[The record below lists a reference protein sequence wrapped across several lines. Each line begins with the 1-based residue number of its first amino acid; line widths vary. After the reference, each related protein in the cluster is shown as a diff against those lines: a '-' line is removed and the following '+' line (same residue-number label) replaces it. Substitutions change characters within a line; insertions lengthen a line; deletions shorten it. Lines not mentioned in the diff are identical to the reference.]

1 MTGVQLITGVYTNN
15 FISIKKEMPTSYSFQ
30 LNLDFSIRKSDPHF
44 GADNPEF
51 SEIFVS
57 SNFADN
63 CLPSKAPSIIQCFKQ
78 LENGSIDF
86 VSEDCRIRSS
96 FNPKNFLPVQINAT
110 YQRSLN
116 GSTDYYQCFITIAD
130 NEGRDDIPEIINS
143 IFKHIPQSFCYL
155 GLNGRVLR
163 VNKRL
168 RDFLK
173 IPDSILLQYNYIDFI
188 QSGDVEEAE
197 RVFMEATNG
206 NANQFEFS
214 VVLHNGTTKRV
225 RVHIFPRFKNREV
238 VGVFAIFDDITETV
252 ETKQR
257 WQELVKQNPLPIII
271 LVQKIIVFANSAALK
286 FYGFENQLELIG
298 KHLFDFVPE
307 IDHEVINKRE
317 KFLIE
322 NGEITPRESILLSKD
337 GKTKHVVAHA
347 HRINYEG
354 KTAIQSVLYDI
365 TDIKKQKEIIEKS
378 LREKET
384 LLKEIHH
391 RVKNNLAII
400 SGLIELQIQNI
411 KDKGTIDVLRDS
423 QNRIQSIALV
433 HQQLYQVESLDEI
446 NLAVYLKNLVDG
458 LVSTFEGDKEVKIE
472 IDAEDILL
480 NIEHAIPCS
489 LIINEVVVNAFKHAF
504 SGVNDPSVDIRI
516 KRNSE
521 DIHII
526 VCDNGV
532 GLKVAPHP
540 SNTPSLGTTLI
551 DILSQQLEGKSGYEE
566 NHTPGTCFR
575 LSFPIRQ
582 N

>member
-1 MTGVQLITGVYTNN
+1 
-15 FISIKKEMPTSYSFQ
+15 MPKSYSFQ

-44 GADNPEF
+44 GADYPEF

-57 SNFADN
+57 SNIAHQII
-63 CLPSKAPSIIQCFKQ
+63 PTRSPSIVSCFEQ
-78 LENGSIDF
+78 IESGCSEF
-86 VSEDCRIRSS
+86 VSEDCRIRGS
-96 FNPKNFLPVQINAT
+96 FNLKHFLPAQINAT

-116 GSTDYYQCFITIAD
+116 GSADYYQCFITVAERGD
-130 NEGRDDIPEIINS
+130 QDSIPEIINS

-155 GLNGRVLR
+155 GLNGKVLR

-168 RDFLK
+168 RDFLNL
-173 IPDSILLQYNYIDFI
+173 PDSTKFQPNFTDFI
-188 QSGDVEEAE
+188 PSENLNEAKQL
-197 RVFMEATNG
+197 FTEATNG
-206 NANQFEFS
+206 STCQFEFPII
-214 VVLHNGTTKRV
+214 LHDGTNKRV
-225 RVHIFPRFKNREV
+225 RVRVFPRFEDRNV
-238 VGVFAIFDDITETV
+238 VGVFGIFNDITETV

-257 WQELVKQNPLPIII
+257 WQELVRQNPLPVVIF
-271 LVQKIIVFANSAALK
+271 VNKIIVFANSAASK
-286 FYGFENQLELIG
+286 FYGFENQKELIG

-307 IDHEVINKRE
+307 IDHEGINKRE
-317 KFLIE
+317 QQLI
-322 NGEITPRESILLSKD
+322 NSGEIAPIERILLSKN
-337 GKTKHVVAHA
+337 GSVKHVVVHA

-400 SGLIELQIQNI
+400 SGLIELQIHTI

-458 LVSTFEGDKEVKIE
+458 LVSTFEGDREVNIE

-480 NIEHAIPCS
+480 NVEHAIPCS
-489 LIINEVVVNAFKHAF
+489 LIINEVIVNAFKHAF
-504 SGVNDPSVDIRI
+504 SGVNNPSINIHI
-516 KRNSE
+516 KRKAD
-521 DIHII
+521 DINII
-526 VCDNGV
+526 VCDNGL
-532 GLKVAPHP
+532 GLKRDNHP
-540 SNTPSLGTTLI
+540 SGTPSLGTTLI
-551 DILSQQLEGKSGYEE
+551 EILSQQLEGKSEYVDQQSS
-566 NHTPGTCFR
+566 GTCFR
-575 LSFPIRQ
+575 LSFPIQQ